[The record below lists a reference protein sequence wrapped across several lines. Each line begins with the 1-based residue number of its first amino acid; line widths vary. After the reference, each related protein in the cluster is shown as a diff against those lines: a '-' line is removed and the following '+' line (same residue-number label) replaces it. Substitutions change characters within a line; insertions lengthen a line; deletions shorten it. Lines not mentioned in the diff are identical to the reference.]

1 MGIFNKILRK
11 INKKA
16 PPKDTEKK
24 QEDENLGKPTGGS
37 AHDLLKIAAK
47 QKKEGNLESAIE
59 TLRKAYKI
67 NEANNEGIGIAAYLR
82 LPMYLQK
89 AGKNDEGWSE
99 FNKLLTDGWST
110 YTNMDFE
117 VFYYIYDIYDK
128 MRLFLQ
134 REQRAI
140 EAVPYGVISHIM
152 WAMHHFNRWKHYE
165 RKKKEEENIY
175 AKKSCDIFIKK
186 HSDVYLGLCSNN
198 FLPKL
203 KENFTPLLKKAK
215 KLDCMDEVI
224 KITQTHI
231 KAAPKLNIQGIHSD
245 IERIL
250 NQ

>member
-1 MGIFNKILRK
+1 MKITK
-11 INKKA
+11 QA
-16 PPKDTEKK
+16 PPEETKKRQGEK
-24 QEDENLGKPTGGS
+24 NLGEPIGSS
-37 AHDLLKIAAK
+37 AHDLLNIATK
-47 QKKEGNLESAIE
+47 QKKKGDLEGAIE

-67 NEANNEGIGIAAYLR
+67 NEANNEGIGNTAFLQ
-82 LPMYLQK
+82 LPMYLQA
-89 AGKNDEGWSE
+89 AGKNDEGWNE
-99 FNKLLTDGWST
+99 FNKLLLDGWSADT
-110 YTNMDFE
+110 SLD
-117 VFYYIYDIYDK
+117 FYYIYDK

-140 EAVPYGVISHIM
+140 EAVPYGVISYIM
-152 WAMHHFNRWKHYE
+152 CAMHHFDRWKHYE
-165 RKKKEEENIY
+165 KKKKEEENIY

-186 HSDVYLGLCSNN
+186 HSDVYFRLCSND
-198 FLPKL
+198 FLPQL

-245 IERIL
+245 IERVL